1 MIELNEIVTLG
12 GGCFWCLDAIF
23 RDVKGVI
30 KVESGYS
37 GGTVQN
43 PTYEAVC
50 SGKSGHV
57 EVVQVTYKSHI
68 ISFKEILEIFFSIH
82 DPTQL
87 NRQGNDIG
95 SQYRSVIFYHSSEQE
110 EIALQVIRDLEDLN
124 IWKKPIVTQ
133 ITPLK
138 DFYQAEN
145 YHQDFFTKNPSQRYC
160 QLIIAPKV
168 IEFRVNFKNK
178 LV

>member
-68 ISFKEILEIFFSIH
+68 ISFK
-82 DPTQL
+82 
-87 NRQGNDIG
+87 
-95 SQYRSVIFYHSSEQE
+95 
-110 EIALQVIRDLEDLN
+110 
-124 IWKKPIVTQ
+124 
-133 ITPLK
+133 
-138 DFYQAEN
+138 
-145 YHQDFFTKNPSQRYC
+145 
-160 QLIIAPKV
+160 
-168 IEFRVNFKNK
+168 
-178 LV
+178 

>member
-23 RDVKGVI
+23 KDVKGVI

-37 GGTVQN
+37 GGTVQS

-57 EVVQVTYKSHI
+57 EVVQITYKSHV

-87 NRQGNDIG
+87 NHQGNDIG

-110 EIALQVIRDLEDLN
+110 EIALQVIRDLEDSN

-133 ITPLK
+133 ITPFN
-138 DFYQAEN
+138 DFYQAED
-145 YHQDFFTKNPSQRYC
+145 YHQDFFGKNPSQQYC
-160 QLIIAPKV
+160 QLVIAPK
-168 IEFRVNFKNK
+168 IIKFRTNFKNR
-178 LV
+178 LA